1 MGILNGVFDRMG
13 YSHIRMLTKDCVKL
27 VLSTLG
33 ELKDKHGNEV
43 YLDAALDLLI
53 EEGGYRVTGEDL
65 KTRFVELVRF
75 YVFRNLGR
83 EIDFLSDDM
92 KVLNKEIENYRL
104 KMSSSKTI
112 VRHKRRSPP
121 FERNT

>member
-1 MGILNGVFDRMG
+1 MGILKGVFDRMG

-112 VRHKRRSPP
+112 VRRKRRSPP